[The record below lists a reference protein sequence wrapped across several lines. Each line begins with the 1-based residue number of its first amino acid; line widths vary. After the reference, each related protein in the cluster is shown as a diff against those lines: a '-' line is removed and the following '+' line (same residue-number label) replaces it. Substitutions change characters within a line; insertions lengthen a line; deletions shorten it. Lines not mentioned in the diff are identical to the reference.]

1 MDAAVV
7 TVGDELLAGDIENTN
22 ATWLCSEL
30 TARGVSVGRVTVIPD
45 DEAAIVETVR
55 ELSDAF
61 DAVIVTGGLGNTP
74 DDRTMEAVAAA
85 FDRDLVVDEL
95 ALEAVERRVEQ
106 IRDRYPDFSVDLEAE
121 AAIPVGARP
130 LVNKAGLSPGCV
142 VENVTVLPGIP
153 REMKPMFQSVA
164 DEFSGEGLER
174 TLYTRIPEAHLI
186 EPIETGSARFSVE
199 IGCYPNRADGY
210 NRLKLTGTDP
220 EELDD
225 AAAWLREAVDATDE
239 PPS

>member
-30 TARGVSVGRVTVIPD
+30 TARGVSVGRITVIPD

-106 IRDRYPDFSVDLEAE
+106 IRDRYPDFSVDHEAE
-121 AAIPVGARP
+121 AAIPAGARP

-153 REMKPMFQSVA
+153 REMKPMFESIA
-164 DEFSGEGLER
+164 DEFSGDGLDR

-186 EPIETGSARFSVE
+186 DTIETGTERFGVG
-199 IGCYPNRADGY
+199 IGCYPNRESGY

-220 EELDD
+220 DALES
-225 AAAWLREAVDATDE
+225 AAAWLREVIEATDD